1 MGGLTSFNTE
11 AQRHRELHFRQDS
24 QDEQDG
30 EPPLYIF
37 YISYTVNY
45 PDSPPFS
52 PPPLPLCASV
62 SLCLCVK
69 IPPYPLY
76 ILYIVCTVKFISRK
90 DAENAERPP
99 NPVNPV

>member
-1 MGGLTSFNTE
+1 MSRMGS
-11 AQRHRELHFRQDS
+11 
-24 QDEQDG
+24 
-30 EPPLYIF
+30 PL
-37 YISYTVNY
+37 ST
-45 PDSPPFS
+45 FS
-52 PPPLPLCASV
+52 TFPTRLITPIAPHSLPPLPLCASV